1 MILHD
6 HLLGRRIAEA
16 GCQEVAVLD
25 GRSYQFV
32 GPQDV
37 PGRRRGSGRPP
48 SSPAAAPA
56 GTSRPSP
63 TPGRI
68 KSPARFAILSVQP
81 DSGDA
86 TYAVVTVEPDTTVTV
101 TPEISL
107 EVPYQEYLDTGHTGL
122 PADADLALP
131 GRP

>member
-16 GCQEVAVLD
+16 GCQEIAVLD
-25 GRSYQFV
+25 GRSFQFV
-32 GPQDV
+32 GPQQV
-37 PGRRRGSGRPP
+37 PTASGMTSGDA

-56 GTSRPSP
+56 GTSTTVPD
-63 TPGRI
+63 PGVI
-68 KSPARFAILSVQP
+68 KSPARFAILTVQP
-81 DSGDA
+81 DGGDA

-107 EVPYQEYLDTGHTGL
+107 DVPYRDFTSTGRTAVA
-122 PADADLALP
+122 ADD
-131 GRP
+131 R